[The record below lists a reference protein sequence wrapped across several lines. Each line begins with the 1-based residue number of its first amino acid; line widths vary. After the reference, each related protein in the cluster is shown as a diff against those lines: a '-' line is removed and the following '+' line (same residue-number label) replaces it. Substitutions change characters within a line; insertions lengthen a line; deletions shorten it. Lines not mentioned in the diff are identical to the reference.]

1 MRRKVDRRR
10 VTAGVEK
17 KMAVQSP
24 MGSLS
29 TASKMLS
36 GMRPPMMAWA
46 PILHLV
52 ARSVVARSG
61 DLGIN
66 RGEVRG

>member
-1 MRRKVDRRR
+1 MKKEKIMVKL
-10 VTAGVEK
+10 GLQK

-36 GMRPPMMAWA
+36 SMRPPMMAWA

-52 ARSVVARSG
+52 ARSGVARSG